1 MEFWAAL
8 HYYLVLVAYDTMT
21 NLTDWNYTKLQNYKY
36 KLNLNDNL
44 NEEQIDY
51 LLNQTKGQTL
61 LESTAKIVID
71 EQNLDVSLTVLE
83 NNDYIKLAQDLS
95 NFKSLKEGI
104 ALSKK
109 IADKLDL
116 KVGDIIKWKGNLD
129 HQEYQS
135 KISLIIRTPNIQ
147 GITIM
152 KEEYLQTGHQYY
164 PTAIIGSKKSRL
176 LDQSNKYFFDSVS
189 AGLIRKLLHVLLEAM
204 ILIIIILVLGAI
216 ILGGVILYNLGVLSY
231 LERYYEFSTLKVL
244 GFKDTRDSKNLG
256 STKYMV
262 INDRNFIR
270 FACRIFID

>member
-1 MEFWAAL
+1 MTIFGVLGCTAL
-8 HYYLVLVAYDTMT
+8 LFSACGLYDTMT

-95 NFKSLKEGI
+95 NFKSLKKE
-104 ALSKK
+104 LHYQKT
-109 IADKLDL
+109 ADKLDL
-116 KVGDIIKWKGNLD
+116 KVVRYNYWKGNLD

-164 PTAIIGSKKSRL
+164 PC
-176 LDQSNKYFFDSVS
+176 N
-189 AGLIRKLLHVLLEAM
+189 HWE
-204 ILIIIILVLGAI
+204 
-216 ILGGVILYNLGVLSY
+216 
-231 LERYYEFSTLKVL
+231 
-244 GFKDTRDSKNLG
+244 
-256 STKYMV
+256 
-262 INDRNFIR
+262 
-270 FACRIFID
+270 

>member
-1 MEFWAAL
+1 M
-8 HYYLVLVAYDTMT
+8 
-21 NLTDWNYTKLQNYKY
+21 
-36 KLNLNDNL
+36 
-44 NEEQIDY
+44 
-51 LLNQTKGQTL
+51 
-61 LESTAKIVID
+61 
-71 EQNLDVSLTVLE
+71 E

-164 PTAIIGSKKSRL
+164 PTAIIGSKNQDCLTNLTNIFLIQYQQDL
-176 LDQSNKYFFDSVS
+176 LESFD
-189 AGLIRKLLHVLLEAM
+189 VLLEAM

-244 GFKDTRDSKNLG
+244 GFKDTQIQKILVQQNIWLSMIGILLG
-256 STKYMV
+256 LPVGYLLIEYMISTIQDTMDV
-262 INDRNFIR
+262 INFI
-270 FACRIFID
+270 ALPSYLYAILGTLVISWVISKIISLRIKHIDMVSSLKAND

>member
-1 MEFWAAL
+1 
-8 HYYLVLVAYDTMT
+8 MT

-109 IADKLDL
+109 
-116 KVGDIIKWKGNLD
+116 
-129 HQEYQS
+129 QP
-135 KISLIIRTPNIQ
+135 ISLI
-147 GITIM
+147 
-152 KEEYLQTGHQYY
+152 
-164 PTAIIGSKKSRL
+164 
-176 LDQSNKYFFDSVS
+176 
-189 AGLIRKLLHVLLEAM
+189 
-204 ILIIIILVLGAI
+204 
-216 ILGGVILYNLGVLSY
+216 
-231 LERYYEFSTLKVL
+231 
-244 GFKDTRDSKNLG
+244 
-256 STKYMV
+256 
-262 INDRNFIR
+262 
-270 FACRIFID
+270 